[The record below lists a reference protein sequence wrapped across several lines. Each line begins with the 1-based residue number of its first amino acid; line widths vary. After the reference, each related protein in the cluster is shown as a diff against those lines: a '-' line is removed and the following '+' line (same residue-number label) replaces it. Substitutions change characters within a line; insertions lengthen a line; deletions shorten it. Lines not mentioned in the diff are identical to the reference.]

1 MTCAGREVRRN
12 ISGGDSVG
20 HTLLF
25 DRVYGCLGAGAI
37 GDQLGRPVEGWHWR
51 DVEEKKGRLTDPW
64 ETGDRTAGGDQ
75 NFEIGTDDTALG
87 QILCHAYLRKG
98 GRITVEDYARQ
109 WMDEFQPTRFFF
121 CMRNSY
127 ELLKMGYSPR
137 ITGALNIVTGSGLM
151 AINPVG
157 IFNACDPDAAYADAL
172 EIASMFQRDLDMLI
186 PGVIAGAIAAA
197 FEPDATVDSVL
208 ETAIRLAPEEPI
220 ITFDERRF
228 DNLRATIIRAA
239 EIGRGCQ
246 DVFAARE
253 PLYAEMLQ
261 YAAIDP
267 QEVFALTFG
276 IFAASRGDTEQAM
289 LGGANIG
296 RDADTISS
304 LNGQLC
310 GALHGMSAVPRR
322 WVEGLEHGPGA
333 ATFLE
338 TVRGMTGLVE
348 RRVED
353 MERRAAALRR
363 LAEAATEP

>member
-1 MTCAGREVRRN
+1 MDRTM
-12 ISGGDSVG
+12 
-20 HTLLF
+20 LF
-25 DRVYGCLGAGAI
+25 DKVYGCLGAGAI
-37 GDQLGRPVEGWHWR
+37 GDQLGRPAEGWHWR
-51 DVEEKKGRLTDPW
+51 DIEEKKGRLTDPW
-64 ETGDRTAGGDQ
+64 EAGERTAGGDR

-109 WMDEFQPTRFFF
+109 WLEEFQPTRFFF

-137 ITGALNIVTGSGLM
+137 MTGALNIVTGSGLM

-172 EIASMFQRDLDMLI
+172 EIASMFQRDLDMFI

-208 ETAIRLAPEEPI
+208 DTAIRLAPEQPI

-228 DNLRATIIRAA
+228 DNLKATIIRAV
-239 EIGRGCQ
+239 EIGRNCA

-276 IFAASRGDTEQAM
+276 IFAASGGDTEQAM

-310 GALHGMSAVPRR
+310 GALNGMGAVPRR
-322 WVEGLEHGPGA
+322 WVEGLERSGGA
-333 ATFLE
+333 PAFLD
-338 TVRGMTGLVE
+338 TVEGMTALIE
-348 RRVED
+348 RRADD
-353 MERRAAALRR
+353 MERRAVALKSLRR
-363 LAEAATEP
+363 VKETP